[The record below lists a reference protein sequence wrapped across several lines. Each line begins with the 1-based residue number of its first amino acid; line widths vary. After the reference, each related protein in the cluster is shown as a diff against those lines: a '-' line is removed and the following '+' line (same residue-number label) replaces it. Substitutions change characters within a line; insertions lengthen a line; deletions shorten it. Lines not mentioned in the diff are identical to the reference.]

1 MSKKDLEK
9 EKKLKALMKRAADAG
24 KIGATFAVSDETKN
38 KIKEKIVGGVSG
50 TASEKKQKWTTDKS
64 GTTMR
69 SNDGYIAPTQKG
81 IRKNKEDE
89 EKGIT
94 IHYND
99 PVYSKGKLT
108 RKK

>member
-9 EKKLKALMKRAADAG
+9 EKKLKALVKRAAEAG
-24 KIGATFAVSDETKN
+24 KIGVGSTSKTSN
-38 KIKEKIVGGVSG
+38 QKE
-50 TASEKKQKWTTDKS
+50 QKWTTDKS

-89 EKGIT
+89 EKGIM

-99 PVYSKGKLT
+99 PVYLKGNLT